1 MKEITLNKFKAFN
14 NQITIGDLDK
24 YSTLIYG
31 INGSGKSS
39 ITEAFKL
46 IFFKDKLLKL
56 YGVNVMMTKEE
67 RENKEKEF
75 LDNYNNKKDVTKS
88 FNITV
93 DGNDYSEYNAEN
105 DNVSVIT
112 NQDLYKTE
120 SIILYELYEKSFI
133 NVSDLST
140 YLSNNADDIVKTVN
154 SLLNDYF
161 HENIIVELDNKEKYT
176 CRIIDDK
183 KGLKYVQNINVFFN
197 EAKINLIKILFL
209 FCLVLRSFDKSRT
222 NILIIDDLITS
233 LDDANR
239 TLMASFIL
247 ENFNEFRIYF
257 FTHNVNFYNMFM
269 YSAKVKSCENNW
281 KFRNLYEFNEEHI
294 ITEQDSYKRSFKIRE
309 DYSKN
314 RNINTTG
321 NEIRR
326 SFEILLHEL
335 SKKTIS
341 GYYENTK
348 SIIDSIYSSKHVY
361 LKKNGK
367 DVENVYNLVEYI
379 QSYVNSGVDN
389 KKKIN
394 EIKRILQEFESNNSM
409 PNIKQIISNLRIYQK
424 FALHPASHGVM
435 GVQPFN
441 KKEIQISIEL
451 LSQLEKIVG

>member
-197 EAKINLIKILFL
+197 E
-209 FCLVLRSFDKSRT
+209 V
-222 NILIIDDLITS
+222 
-233 LDDANR
+233 
-239 TLMASFIL
+239 
-247 ENFNEFRIYF
+247 
-257 FTHNVNFYNMFM
+257 
-269 YSAKVKSCENNW
+269 
-281 KFRNLYEFNEEHI
+281 
-294 ITEQDSYKRSFKIRE
+294 
-309 DYSKN
+309 
-314 RNINTTG
+314 
-321 NEIRR
+321 
-326 SFEILLHEL
+326 
-335 SKKTIS
+335 
-341 GYYENTK
+341 
-348 SIIDSIYSSKHVY
+348 
-361 LKKNGK
+361 
-367 DVENVYNLVEYI
+367 
-379 QSYVNSGVDN
+379 
-389 KKKIN
+389 
-394 EIKRILQEFESNNSM
+394 
-409 PNIKQIISNLRIYQK
+409 
-424 FALHPASHGVM
+424 
-435 GVQPFN
+435 
-441 KKEIQISIEL
+441 
-451 LSQLEKIVG
+451 IVR